1 MLEVVNCCT
10 MNYPRVLVISNNSFS
25 NTDSNGRTL
34 GNLFAGWPKERLAQF
49 CISTD
54 GPNFDLCDNYYCLTD
69 REVLDA
75 SLHLRKAEG
84 RKLIPENHTRT
95 TGSRGEG
102 KKTLLM
108 MLARNVIWGRNR
120 WRSKGF
126 EEWISDFKPE
136 AILLFFSDSAFM
148 LHIGTTLSKELGV
161 PLMMY
166 NTEGYFFFKSNYCRT
181 KTKWDWLL
189 FPIYQG
195 LYRKQVRK
203 TMKMVVFSMYL
214 NQLLQA
220 DYDREFG
227 GPSAVLYTSSAL
239 QFEEHPFNS
248 EHPAFSYIG
257 NLTFNR
263 PKALMEVADV
273 LQSINKSFVLNI
285 YGKPLNKETEEELR
299 SHPGISFKGFIPY
312 EEVLRVIHNS
322 DVLFHA
328 ETSDERWEESL
339 RYGFSTKIADS
350 VSSGTCF
357 VLYAPAHIACSQY
370 IQSTKSGWFADTKD
384 GLRRCLEEILYD
396 EGKRKAVQ
404 ENAKRTAETNHSQ
417 SKNSQVFQQIICDNV
432 NKKSNA

>member
-1 MLEVVNCCT
+1 MI
-10 MNYPRVLVISNNSFS
+10 YPRVLVISNNSFS

-34 GNLFAGWPKERLAQF
+34 GNLFKGWPKEKLAQF

-75 SLHLRKAEG
+75 FLHLRKAEG
-84 RKLIPENHTRT
+84 RRLVPENQVKT

-102 KKTLLM
+102 KKTLMM
-108 MLARNVIWGRNR
+108 MLARNIIWGRNR

-126 EEWISDFKPE
+126 EKWMSEFNPE

-148 LHIGTTLSKELGV
+148 LQIGTTLSEELDV

-166 NTEGYFFFKSNYCRT
+166 NTEGYYFFNSNYCRT

-195 LYRKQVRK
+195 LYRRQVRK
-203 TMKMVVFSMYL
+203 TMRRVVFSMYL

-220 DYDREFG
+220 DYDKVFG

-248 EHPAFSYIG
+248 DNPTFSYIG

-273 LQSINKSFVLNI
+273 LQEINKSFVLNI
-285 YGKPLNKETEEELR
+285 YGKPLNEETEKELR
-299 SHPGISFKGFIPY
+299 NHPGIAYKGFIPY
-312 EEVLRVIHNS
+312 AEVLRVIHNS

-357 VLYAPAHIACSQY
+357 VLYAPSHIACAQY
-370 IQSTKSGWFADTKD
+370 IQSTKSGWFADNRD
-384 GLRRCLEEILYD
+384 DLRRCVEEILNND
-396 EGKRKAVQ
+396 SKRKAVL
-404 ENAKRTAETNHSQ
+404 ENAKRTAEANHSLL
-417 SKNSQVFQQIICDNV
+417 KNSRVFQQIICDIV
-432 NKKSNA
+432 KK